1 MLKSFLEKASS
12 HLSAHGEI
20 WLIISDIAEHMGLR
34 SRDELLGWINNA
46 GLKVIGRL
54 DTKPKHPKARD
65 TSDPLYEARAKEVT
79 SLWRLVLA

>member
-1 MLKSFLEKASS
+1 
-12 HLSAHGEI
+12 
-20 WLIISDIAEHMGLR
+20 MGLR